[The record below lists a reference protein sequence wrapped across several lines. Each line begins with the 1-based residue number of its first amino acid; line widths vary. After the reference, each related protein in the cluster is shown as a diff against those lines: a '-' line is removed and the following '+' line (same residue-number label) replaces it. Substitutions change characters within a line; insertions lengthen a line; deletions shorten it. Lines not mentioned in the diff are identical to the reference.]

1 MVPYL
6 PPCRI
11 CLLQYME
18 DTLGEK
24 INYHAP
30 SRNRMFLDAGSITIG
45 LKYILGN
52 SSAARLVLSAV
63 K

>member
-11 CLLQYME
+11 CPLQHLG

-24 INYHAP
+24 INYLAP
-30 SRNRMFLDAGSITIG
+30 SRKRMFLDAGSITIG
-45 LKYILGN
+45 LK
-52 SSAARLVLSAV
+52 
-63 K
+63 